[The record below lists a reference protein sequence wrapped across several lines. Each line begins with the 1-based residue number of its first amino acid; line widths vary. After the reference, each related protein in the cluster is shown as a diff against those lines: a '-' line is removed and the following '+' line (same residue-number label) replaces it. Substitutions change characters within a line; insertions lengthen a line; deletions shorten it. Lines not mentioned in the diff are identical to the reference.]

1 MAFVGTGA
9 EIRSTHSVRGL
20 HVWHVRACKIR
31 SMYRVFESLDELV
44 QHLEEAH
51 SLPMTSNCMVPRH
64 EMLALL
70 DDLRNALP
78 VEIDDAQD
86 VLDKQDEIL
95 HGAEERADQTIND
108 ANAQADDIVGHARE
122 EADAT
127 VSHADQ
133 HAAKLVADAEARA
146 QSMVEQARAEAD
158 RTIAQANDEY
168 ERSVAEGRA
177 EQERLVSES
186 EVVRRADEEAH
197 RIVESAHTESNRL
210 RSECDEF
217 VDGKLSE
224 FETTL
229 NGLLR
234 TVSSDR
240 SALRGGAG
248 VRSRGG
254 DYQPSSRAG
263 GVAGGSRYAEGE
275 NYERR
280 YNER

>member
-1 MAFVGTGA
+1 MIGSGS
-9 EIRSTHSVRGL
+9 EIRSIHSVRGL
-20 HVWHVRACKIR
+20 HAWRVRVCKIR
-31 SMYRVFESLDELV
+31 GMYRVFESLDELV
-44 QHLEEAH
+44 QHLEGAH
-51 SLPMTSNCMVPRH
+51 GFPMTSNCVVPRH

-127 VSHADQ
+127 VSHAEQ

-234 TVSSDR
+234 TVNSDR

-254 DYQPSSRAG
+254 DYSAPGRAG
-263 GVAGGSRYAEGE
+263 GAASNTRYAEGE
-275 NYERR
+275 TYERR